1 MNEIFLIIAIFII
14 AIFMAI
20 MNLIE
25 LNELQLRRIKKMIKN
40 YFITQLEDEIANN
53 YSIKYVED
61 TKKQALYFNKFEDD
75 KIIKKENEEYI
86 LRLVSNYKP

>member
-86 LRLVSNYKP
+86 LRLVSNYKS

>member
-1 MNEIFLIIAIFII
+1 MNE
-14 AIFMAI
+14 
-20 MNLIE
+20 
-25 LNELQLRRIKKMIKN
+25 N
-40 YFITQLEDEIANN
+40 YFIKQLEDEIANN

>member
-1 MNEIFLIIAIFII
+1 
-14 AIFMAI
+14 
-20 MNLIE
+20 
-25 LNELQLRRIKKMIKN
+25 MIKN

-86 LRLVSNYKP
+86 LRLVSNYKS